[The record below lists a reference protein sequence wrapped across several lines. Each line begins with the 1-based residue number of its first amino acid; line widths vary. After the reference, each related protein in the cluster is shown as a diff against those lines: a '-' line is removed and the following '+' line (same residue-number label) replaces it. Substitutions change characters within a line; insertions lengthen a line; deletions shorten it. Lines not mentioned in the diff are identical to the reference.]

1 MTITKRVIATKA
13 RCRLSKNKRKDVER
27 RKRPKEKKIGATFRE
42 IRESWLPFFFPFS
55 LFAYPRCRS
64 RYVATSRLAKDHG
77 NGCESNKPCWKKRQ
91 DFAWYAME
99 LSRRIRP
106 ARFLRRGGQPD
117 AMLRPR
123 IIPNICLSLSF
134 SLILPSPTRK
144 RNQTKTI
151 QTTNY
156 NNKKITM
163 RLYHF
168 NVYRLPDIVTACI
181 TVQKHHHSAH
191 FASTSF
197 CKILPFKMQIKSCWL
212 NLPTHYI
219 RHHQCHH
226 KHHLH
231 HHFPHVYKTCQGGLQ
246 GVPPVWPTL
255 GHLLEELPMTCP

>member
-1 MTITKRVIATKA
+1 MTITKRVIATRA

-27 RKRPKEKKIGATFRE
+27 RKTPKEKKIGATFRE

-117 AMLRPR
+117 AMLHPR

-151 QTTNY
+151 QTANY

-163 RLYHF
+163 QLYHY
-168 NVYRLPDIVTACI
+168 NVHRLPDIVTACI
-181 TVQKHHHSAH
+181 TVQNIIILLTSLQRHFVKFFLSRCKSSSADW
-191 FASTSF
+191 TSRLITSVTINAITSITF
-197 CKILPFKMQIKSCWL
+197 IIISLTFTRHAKEVFKEFHRFDQ
-212 NLPTHYI
+212 P
-219 RHHQCHH
+219 
-226 KHHLH
+226 
-231 HHFPHVYKTCQGGLQ
+231 
-246 GVPPVWPTL
+246 
-255 GHLLEELPMTCP
+255 